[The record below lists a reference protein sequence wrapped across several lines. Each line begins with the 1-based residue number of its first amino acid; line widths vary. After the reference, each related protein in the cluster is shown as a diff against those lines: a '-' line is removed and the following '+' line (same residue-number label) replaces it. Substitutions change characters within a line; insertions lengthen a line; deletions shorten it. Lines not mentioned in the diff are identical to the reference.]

1 MARALWNTAKEMA
14 DNPSL
19 WQRIKHS
26 KKADPARRYQGDLK
40 HGHYKNLAK
49 RIGRGIMTDGVTK
62 LTQFI
67 PIPIVKDITEKVY
80 DKMSSFAVSMGHK
93 YNLNHAKDVGTK
105 TKFMIKDL
113 DVGDLD
119 RYRWKITD
127 SLQTFNKLA
136 TYAVN
141 NLENTAAICNDWGKA
156 MSKYYYV
163 RRRIG
168 KMRVA
173 LAGLQ
178 ETIDMTEAWLTEVET
193 SKGKWGSL
201 EEIDKEFI
209 MISSEIVKIEGD
221 EHAKCDSNF
230 CVNKTGISSG
240 RKHRSFFSRLSKVTN
255 FIIDVGAPDFTDK
268 DLYGKHDKGGNK
280 GKSSYLYAE

>member
-1 MARALWNTAKEMA
+1 MPRALWNTAREMA

-26 KKADPARRYQGDLK
+26 KRADPMRRYQGDLK
-40 HGHYKNLAK
+40 HGRYKAFGK
-49 RIGRGIMTDGVTK
+49 RLGKGI
-62 LTQFI
+62 LTSGSKFAQFI

-80 DKMSSFAVSMGHK
+80 DKMSAFAVSKSHE
-93 YNLNHAKDVGTK
+93 YNLKHARDVGTK
-105 TKFMIKDL
+105 AKFMLKDL

-127 SLQTFNKLA
+127 SIETFNKLLN
-136 TYAVN
+136 YAIDNV
-141 NLENTAAICNDWGKA
+141 EDTAAICNDWGKA

-173 LAGLQ
+173 LTGLK
-178 ETIDMTEAWLTEVET
+178 ETIEITEQWLSEVENARGEYGT
-193 SKGKWGSL
+193 LL
-201 EEIDKEFI
+201 ELEKEFI
-209 MISSEIVKIEGD
+209 AISSEIVKIED
-221 EHAKCDSNF
+221 EAHAKCYNSF
-230 CVNKTGISSG
+230 CVNKTGLSSG
-240 RKHRSFFSRLSKVTN
+240 RKHGGFFSRLGKVSN
-255 FIIDVGAPDFTDK
+255 FVIDTGAPDFTDK
-268 DLYGKHDKGGNK
+268 GLYETHDSGRHK

>member
-1 MARALWNTAKEMA
+1 MARALWNIAKEMA
-14 DNPSL
+14 ENPSL

-26 KKADPARRYQGDLK
+26 KRADPARRYQGDLK
-40 HGHYKNLAK
+40 HGHYKRFFK
-49 RIGRGIMTDGVTK
+49 RVGKGIMTDGVSK

-67 PIPIVKDITEKVY
+67 PIPIVKDITGKVY
-80 DKMSSFAVSMGHK
+80 DKMSAFAVAKSHQ

-105 TKFMIKDL
+105 AKFMIKDL

-136 TYAVN
+136 SYALN
-141 NLENTAAICNDWGKA
+141 NLEDTAAICNDWGKA

-163 RRRIG
+163 RRRVG

-178 ETIDMTEAWLTEVET
+178 ETIDTTEAWLTEVENAR
-193 SKGKWGSL
+193 GEWGTLL
-201 EEIDKEFI
+201 ELEKEFI
-209 MISSEIVKIEGD
+209 SVSSEIVKVEGD
-221 EHAKCDSNF
+221 AHAKCYSSF

-240 RKHRSFFSRLSKVTN
+240 RKRAGLFGRLSKVVN
-255 FIIDVGAPDFTDK
+255 FIVDVGAPDFTDK
-268 DLYGKHDKGGNK
+268 GLYEKHEKGSNK